1 MLLSKQRLLPY
12 RKIKTAALFVFFL
25 LLHALLFV
33 TIRPR
38 SAPLKAGD
46 TYSNSITLHIKGD
59 VLVAKKTVERKKIEE
74 IRKPIESPVKEQ
86 TAEEIPPAE
95 QLLEDE
101 NTLTKREDAGNSF
114 AENSDETYDSG
125 IEDIRSKVIA
135 LIEQHKI
142 YPLAARK
149 RALEGDVVV
158 SFVVQTDGSVRDIV
172 VEDGN
177 TNSLLKQ
184 AAAKSVAAAFP
195 CGLTPASPLAMKVTL
210 RYSLSS

>member
-114 AENSDETYDSG
+114 AENSDETYDGG
-125 IEDIRSKVIA
+125 IEDIRSKVIV

-172 VEDGN
+172 VEGGN